1 MKPISLLKYA
11 FVKLYATQ
19 REKIKQW
26 LPIRE
31 ALLMQLIKTINKK
44 LINPKLLS
52 DHSVCNRRLLK
63 HNLLIALG
71 QQTSR
76 KQ

>member
-1 MKPISLLKYA
+1 MKLISLLKYA

-19 REKIKQW
+19 SKNIKKW

-44 LINPKLLS
+44 LMKTKLLS

>member
-1 MKPISLLKYA
+1 MKPISLLKCA

-44 LINPKLLS
+44 LIKPKLLS
-52 DHSVCNRRLLK
+52 DHSVFATDASSNTIC
-63 HNLLIALG
+63 
-71 QQTSR
+71 
-76 KQ
+76 